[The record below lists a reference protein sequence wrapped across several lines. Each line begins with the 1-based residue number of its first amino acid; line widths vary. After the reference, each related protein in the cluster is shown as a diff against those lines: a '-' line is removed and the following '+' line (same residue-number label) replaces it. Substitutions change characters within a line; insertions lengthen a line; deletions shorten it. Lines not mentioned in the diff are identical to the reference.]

1 VDALREEAARADA
14 EGQSERAALLLGR
27 AMQEPVDEVSR
38 ARLAA
43 ELASVEVLH
52 APEQSDLRL
61 VQVMDGPGSE
71 RIGQVRVHA
80 ADLLLARGNTE
91 LVQHT
96 VQGALTSRSLSAAAR
111 TALEALYWLAV
122 DGPYDAPPPVRQA
135 PPLPER
141 PSDPAHSAAVAW
153 QLLVRGQ
160 DLARTRELARAALTV
175 GTGEWTPL
183 SPRIIASRILL
194 HIDGMAEAE
203 AGLDA
208 VLVDARQRRARSAA
222 AWARLIRANLGL
234 RKGNLDDAG
243 DDIDRALALLP
254 LRCWHPMAQPS
265 VLAAQIALF
274 LEAGQLDRAKELVA
288 TELPPGVESGLGW
301 CQFLLTKG
309 LFQLLTGDPRTA
321 VEHLQEAGRRML
333 ARQWVNPALAG
344 WRSFAALAHRACGNA
359 AEAERLVTEERALAE
374 RWGIPSALGGAHL
387 AASMV
392 LDGPAG
398 LDSLTTAVDVLRESP
413 SRLRHAR
420 ALLRLAELRRA
431 AGESG
436 EAVQLATEAGE
447 LARANGAHHL
457 ANQAREL
464 GWDPLRR
471 LRTP

>member
-1 VDALREEAARADA
+1 
-14 EGQSERAALLLGR
+14 
-27 AMQEPVDEVSR
+27 
-38 ARLAA
+38 
-43 ELASVEVLH
+43 
-52 APEQSDLRL
+52 
-61 VQVMDGPGSE
+61 
-71 RIGQVRVHA
+71 
-80 ADLLLARGNTE
+80 
-91 LVQHT
+91 
-96 VQGALTSRSLSAAAR
+96 
-111 TALEALYWLAV
+111 
-122 DGPYDAPPPVRQA
+122 
-135 PPLPER
+135 
-141 PSDPAHSAAVAW
+141 
-153 QLLVRGQ
+153 
-160 DLARTRELARAALTV
+160 
-175 GTGEWTPL
+175 
-183 SPRIIASRILL
+183 
-194 HIDGMAEAE
+194 MAEAE

-208 VLVDARQRRARSAA
+208 VLVDARQRHTRSAA

-234 RKGNLDDAG
+234 RKGNLEDAC

-309 LFQLLTGDPRTA
+309 LFRLLTGEPHAA

-359 AEAERLVTEERALAE
+359 SEAERLVTEERALAE
-374 RWGIPSALGGAHL
+374 RWGTPSALGGAHL
-387 AASMV
+387 AASAV

-413 SRLRHAR
+413 SRLRYAR
-420 ALLRLAELRRA
+420 ALLELAELRRA

-471 LRTP
+471 LRSS